1 MCIIVADMG
10 RLFRLV
16 GLLFVGTMLVT
27 VAPAGAATLGGKC
40 AKAGAIQTTLSVKY
54 KCTKSGKS
62 LKWVRVASSATSSNT
77 AVSKG
82 VNGPVGI
89 TSWTTTVS
97 PNPVKPGAQFTI
109 TSIISCGPIMS
120 LTQSP
125 RYPEMQA
132 WSTAQGFTGARF
144 GVPVLS
150 NGGNTATFTGTAKAP
165 VSPGDIKVWTYARDF
180 GAPTGC
186 TGDLRNY
193 KNSDG
198 ANFVTLTVSNN
209 AATNTTL
216 AGAVAKDG
224 GSCTNGGDKSTF
236 SGGYFECRAISG
248 GQYKW
253 FKLSASPTAVSVP
266 TGGSSL
272 DACKL
277 VEARIN
283 KFQPWNIGFPRG
295 SSDTPMLPST
305 GVSNVQLIAVDF
317 SDAVGT
323 PAELTAAD
331 TQISEYNKW
340 FEFTSKGALSFNW
353 QYPKRWL
360 RMSRPTQSYALKKGD
375 PATVLPMA
383 QEIVSLADPFTDFS
397 NSDFV
402 FVLFP
407 RTIRGLN
414 DGIGMANWRVETA
427 EGPVKNLFGGA
438 EYFYNNNY
446 ELWSFWIHEW
456 GHPMGLA
463 GHSPRSNL
471 SIMDDQNGKSVVLNV
486 WDTFFAGWMGA
497 DELYCMPSTQS
508 TLETQLIPLERLQRG
523 MRGVIVPI
531 STTEAL
537 IVESHRAEGW
547 GTRLGAGT
555 YGVLTYYVDTTKDTD
570 RSGETQGIVREAWS
584 KYVTPTT
591 VDTNPD
597 PSNALRK
604 LLLQGDSVTYKGI
617 TVTLTKTGD
626 VDTVKIMK

>member
-1 MCIIVADMG
+1 MG
-10 RLFRLV
+10 RHIRLV
-16 GLLFVGTMLVT
+16 AIL
-27 VAPAGAATLGGKC
+27 AIGAALTTALPVSAATSGGKC
-40 AKAGAIQTTLSVKY
+40 PKAGRLQTTKGVKY
-54 KCTKSGKS
+54 KCTKSGKT
-62 LKWVRVASSATSSNT
+62 LKWVKVAPPGKNTNATT
-77 AVSKG
+77 SKG

-97 PNPVKPGAQFTI
+97 PNPVRPGAQFTI
-109 TSIISCGPIMS
+109 TSVISCGPIMS
-120 LTQSP
+120 LTGSP
-125 RYPEMQA
+125 RYPEMRA
-132 WSTAQGFTGARF
+132 WMNAPGFTGAQF
-144 GVPVLS
+144 GVPILS
-150 NGGNTATFTGTAKAP
+150 NGGNTATFTGTAIAP
-165 VSPGDIKVWTYARDF
+165 TTTGDVKVWTYIRDY
-180 GAPTGC
+180 GSPNAC
-186 TGDLRNY
+186 TGDLSNY

-209 AATNTTL
+209 ATSNTTV
-216 AGAVAKDG
+216 AGAFAKDG
-224 GSCTNGGDKSTF
+224 EACTNKGDKSML
-236 SGGYFECRAISG
+236 SGGYLECRAISG
-248 GQYKW
+248 GTKKW
-253 FKLSASPTAVSVP
+253 FKLSSSPAAVSVP
-266 TGGSSL
+266 AGGSSL
-272 DACKL
+272 DACRL
-277 VEARIN
+277 TEARIN

-295 SSDTPMLPST
+295 TSGTPTLPST
-305 GVSNVQLIAVDF
+305 GVSNIQLIAVDF

-323 PAELTAAD
+323 AEELTAVE

-340 FEFTSKGALSFNW
+340 FEFTSNRSLSFNW

-360 RMSRPTQSYALKKGD
+360 RMSKPVPGYALVKGD

-383 QEIVSLADPFTDFS
+383 QEIVSLADPLIDFT

-414 DGIGMANWRVETA
+414 DGIGMANWQVNSA
-427 EGPVKNLFGGA
+427 EGPVENLFGGA

-446 ELWSFWIHEW
+446 DLWSFWIHEW

-471 SIMDDQNGKSVVLNV
+471 SIMDNQNGSSVTLNV

-508 TLETQLIPLERLQRG
+508 TLETQLIPLERLQHG

-537 IVESHRAEGW
+537 VVESHRAEGW
-547 GTRLGAGT
+547 GSRLGAGT
-555 YGVLTYYVDTTKDTD
+555 YGVLVYYIDTTKDTD
-570 RSGETQGIVREAWS
+570 RSGEQQGIVKEAWS

-591 VDTNPD
+591 DTNPD
-597 PSNALRK
+597 PSNALNK
-604 LLLQGDSVTYKGI
+604 LLLQGDTVTYKGI

-626 VDTVKIMK
+626 VDTVKITK